1 MFEADFENRDSLFG
15 VIFGKNKEWALS
27 LYNALNRSK
36 YADTSSITLRA
47 VSDAVC
53 IGMKNDVS
61 FLVSTTVSLYDDKSY
76 NPNIPMR
83 FFLYLGELYSK
94 YIEYDYNLES
104 SSLQMFPSPR
114 CICFYRD
121 DEKKDDRSELR
132 LGSSFEEKSDI
143 EVAVTMINLKCGSN
157 KDLLDRCQPLKD
169 YSWLID
175 RMNMNLKE
183 MQEPEDAVDAALEEM
198 PENFVIRKF
207 LIVNKAEVRK
217 MCITEYNE
225 ARNLSLIKEEGRAEG
240 REEGRE
246 EGSIQTLAE
255 MIKKGRLTE
264 AEAAEVAH
272 MTISEFGESVRKYC
286 P

>member
-1 MFEADFENRDSLFG
+1 
-15 VIFGKNKEWALS
+15 
-27 LYNALNRSK
+27 
-36 YADTSSITLRA
+36 
-47 VSDAVC
+47 
-53 IGMKNDVS
+53 
-61 FLVSTTVSLYDDKSY
+61 
-76 NPNIPMR
+76 
-83 FFLYLGELYSK
+83 
-94 YIEYDYNLES
+94 
-104 SSLQMFPSPR
+104 
-114 CICFYRD
+114 
-121 DEKKDDRSELR
+121 
-132 LGSSFEEKSDI
+132 
-143 EVAVTMINLKCGSN
+143 MINLKCGSN